1 LWRSTEPILGHPLE
15 TKAAQERFLDALPL
29 PRRALFSWLAM
40 PSERAGPQ
48 PLAGLKALIV
58 EDEPLIAMDV
68 ADQLRRAGT
77 QIVALC
83 KAVSAAQTVL
93 RTPEIDFAVVDFNL
107 GRAASV
113 SIQIE
118 LEQRSIPSVHPADAV
133 RRYASQAILSKPA
146 NLDLLVK
153 TIGGLVRSD

>member
-113 SIQIE
+113 SIE

-133 RRYASQAILSKPA
+133 RRGASQAILSKPA
-146 NLDLLVK
+146 NPDLLVK